1 MTTDRHKAT
10 ARLIRPDPPDLLE
23 RLDKA
28 VGKGRRSK
36 ALSLLVG
43 RFLAGR
49 SMPTPAEVIEELDK
63 KAQDH
68 NA

>member
-10 ARLIRPDPPDLLE
+10 ARLIRPDPTDLLE

-49 SMPTPAEVIEELDK
+49 AMPTVAEAVEELDNWG
-63 KAQDH
+63 QDH
-68 NA
+68 GA

>member
-23 RLDKA
+23 RLDRA

-36 ALSLLVG
+36 ALSILLG

-49 SMPTPAEVIEELDK
+49 PMPTRPELVEELDK
-63 KAQDH
+63 WGQDH
-68 NA
+68 GA